1 MCRRFSFLSLFSH
14 SILVDAWNL
23 LIAGCG
29 FAGGRRC
36 SMVAASRLRSLTVA
50 AAVAASFVSLVVG
63 CGFVGGCVGSCGC
76 VR

>member
-1 MCRRFSFLSLFSH
+1 MLEVAALFAS
-14 SILVDAWNL
+14 
-23 LIAGCG
+23 GFG

-50 AAVAASFVSLVVG
+50 AAVAALFVSLVVG
-63 CGFVGGCVGSCGC
+63 CGFVGGSVGNCGF